1 MVDSKAKIKTK
12 NFLRH
17 IEFLG
22 QNASDRAVDGF
33 DKTEKELLK
42 QFTADTSDLIEHNE
56 WSVGLE
62 NLLTNIYEIEFT
74 LDEKAVQLAKAAIV
88 ECEMDY
94 TDWTFIE
101 ELVK

>member
-1 MVDSKAKIKTK
+1 MFDSKAKIKTR

-17 IEFLG
+17 IELLG
-22 QNASDRAVDGF
+22 QNASDRVVDGF
-33 DKTEKELLK
+33 EKTEKELLK
-42 QFTADTSDLIEHNE
+42 KFMADASDLIAHNE
-56 WSVGLE
+56 WGVGLK

-74 LDEKAVQLAKAAIV
+74 LDKKAVQLAKDSIE

-94 TDWTFIE
+94 NDWTFID